1 MKFRNEARATSWK
14 ESSYDNFAKLNADSQ
29 KELDNKNR
37 LEQQAIKTK
46 KKINTAET
54 LINSLSDEK
63 LRWAKGASCKF
74 GLI

>member
-1 MKFRNEARATSWK
+1 
-14 ESSYDNFAKLNADSQ
+14 LNADSQ

-63 LRWAKGASCKF
+63 LRWAKGASE
-74 GLI
+74 IAA